1 MMVMIY
7 IYYDEVY
14 VCLSVCMYVCHIFAY
29 FANDG
34 DDDDGGDDNNEG
46 EISARQQISRKFQ
59 LSTNFGEVLTDGQT
73 LYQLLTRPE
82 NITIRDD
89 HGRRFQDHMT

>member
-1 MMVMIY
+1 MCLVMMMTMMAMMMMI
-7 IYYDEVY
+7 
-14 VCLSVCMYVCHIFAY
+14 
-29 FANDG
+29 
-34 DDDDGGDDNNEG
+34 DDGDDNNEG

-59 LSTNFGEVLTDGQT
+59 LPTNFGEVLTDGQT

>member
-1 MMVMIY
+1 MRSLFSRTGHQLTIQPRHCRHVPS
-7 IYYDEVY
+7 DDDD
-14 VCLSVCMYVCHIFAY
+14 
-29 FANDG
+29 NDG
-34 DDDDGGDDNNEG
+34 DDDDDGDDNNEG

-59 LSTNFGEVLTDGQT
+59 LPTNFGEVLTDGQT